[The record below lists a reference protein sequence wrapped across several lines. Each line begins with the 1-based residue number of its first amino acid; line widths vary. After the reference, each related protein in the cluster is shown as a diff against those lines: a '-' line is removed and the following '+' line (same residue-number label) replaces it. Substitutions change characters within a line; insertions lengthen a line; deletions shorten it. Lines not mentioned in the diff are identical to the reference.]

1 MVWQF
6 LQKLNIDLAYN
17 PTIPFLGIYVPKSNE
32 NLGPH
37 KDLHKKVMVVAALVT
52 AAPKWK
58 QPKCLSPGEWIS
70 RMWYMHM
77 MGYATEQQKGM
88 NA

>member
-52 AAPKWK
+52 AAPK
-58 QPKCLSPGEWIS
+58 
-70 RMWYMHM
+70 
-77 MGYATEQQKGM
+77 
-88 NA
+88 